1 MMVRG
6 IVLACGNDSLDRESP
21 MVTERDDITV
31 FTVPSRPGKAHVDAI
46 LSDLGDQ
53 RLVVAGTD
61 ADLNAVVLRLL
72 RTERVAEVPLA
83 FVPSSPDSEIA
94 ALWGL
99 PTDPA
104 RALDL
109 ALGGDPDKVP
119 FLRDDVGGVLV
130 GLGVISPV
138 RGVGYCDD
146 DNVLRGQ
153 ATRLEITPDPDGG
166 AGLVVRVIHK
176 RLLGR
181 KVKETAG
188 RAFQLGCLPTAVTS
202 DGVAHPRQM
211 NKWTWYRHTEDLRLV
226 RGL

>member
-1 MMVRG
+1 VRG

-130 GLGVISPV
+130 GLGVVSPV

>member
-1 MMVRG
+1 MRG
-6 IVLACGNDSLDRESP
+6 IVLACGNANVDSASP
-21 MVTERDDITV
+21 MITERSDIAV
-31 FTVPSRPGKAHVDAI
+31 LPVPSRPGKAHVDAVV
-46 LSDLGDQ
+46 SNLGDQ

-72 RTERVAEVPLA
+72 RTERVADVPLA
-83 FVPSSPDSEIA
+83 YVPSSPDSAVA

-99 PTDPA
+99 PTDPG

-119 FLRDDVGGVLV
+119 FLRDDAGGVLI

-153 ATRLEITPDPDGG
+153 ATRVEVTPDPEGG
-166 AGLVVRVIHK
+166 AGLVVRVVQK
-176 RLLGR
+176 RLFGK
-181 KVKETAG
+181 KVEATAG
-188 RAFQLGCLPTAVTS
+188 RAFQLGCLPTGVRS
-202 DGVAHPRQM
+202 DGFAHPRQM